1 RLAARARRGAR
12 PLDPDADD
20 EIVAGHAL
28 DLLPRPL
35 DDVLLARGA
44 HRRAHVLAALHRRRA
59 VAPELRV
66 LGDQLRERIA
76 VAAAQRVT
84 EIGEELID
92 VVHRPFSLPG
102 GRSRVFSRAEE
113 VTPCTRPNHP
123 MKPSTN

>member
-1 RLAARARRGAR
+1 MKSGLAIGDAAGEAPAAVPAAARHRPSALHDFERLAARARRGAR

-35 DDVLLARGA
+35 DDILLARGA

-66 LGDQLRERIA
+66 LGDQLCE
-76 VAAAQRVT
+76 
-84 EIGEELID
+84 
-92 VVHRPFSLPG
+92 
-102 GRSRVFSRAEE
+102 
-113 VTPCTRPNHP
+113 
-123 MKPSTN
+123 